1 MGPSFSLLSSSPPLP
16 PAPHAVPFAS
26 SRGARWWLWNL
37 EQGTLE
43 QVWNSSK
50 DPGFP
55 FLKVCFSLSL
65 SLSQCHL
72 RYSCTV
78 EAKVINH
85 GKLFFVFL
93 LLLLFLPIS
102 SLPILKSCF
111 FSPRIALKYCSFSPI
126 PISFLSLSAPSSMDH
141 FRETFVGNREHRREK
156 FKNIFQ
162 DGTAADEK
170 LDEVSSLSVYGR
182 KGWASD
188 FFSAS
193 PFARSF
199 I

>member
-16 PAPHAVPFAS
+16 PAPQAVPFAS

-55 FLKVCFSLSL
+55 FLKVCFSL

-111 FSPRIALKYCSFSPI
+111 FLSQNRVKILLIFSDSNFVPFSF
-126 PISFLSLSAPSSMDH
+126 
-141 FRETFVGNREHRREK
+141 
-156 FKNIFQ
+156 
-162 DGTAADEK
+162 
-170 LDEVSSLSVYGR
+170 
-182 KGWASD
+182 
-188 FFSAS
+188 
-193 PFARSF
+193 RSF
-199 I
+199 VHGSF